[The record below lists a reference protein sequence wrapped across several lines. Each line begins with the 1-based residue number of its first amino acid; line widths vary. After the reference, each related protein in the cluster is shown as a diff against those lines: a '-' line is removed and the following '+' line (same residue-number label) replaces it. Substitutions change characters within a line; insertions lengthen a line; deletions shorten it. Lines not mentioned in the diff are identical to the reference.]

1 MAQFLD
7 GKIELIELNDT
18 TWRNKV
24 NANFTTL
31 TAAQELDAA
40 SGSVTY
46 TVDATPPTN
55 STYDHIIFGKL
66 NGSNGNT
73 ITVTLPTPTMGRTLF
88 FMVTNTAGSG
98 NGLVVAPNGSG
109 TINGSSG
116 NIIVGSV
123 VGVGA
128 WCVATTG
135 GWFLKLDAT

>member
-1 MAQFLD
+1 MASFLD

-24 NANFTTL
+24 NANFTLL

-55 STYDHIIFGKL
+55 STYDHIIFAKL

-98 NGLVVAPNGSG
+98 NGLILTRNSGGS
-109 TINGSSG
+109 INGG
-116 NIIVGSV
+116 TTDIAVGSV

-128 WCVATTG
+128 WCVATAD